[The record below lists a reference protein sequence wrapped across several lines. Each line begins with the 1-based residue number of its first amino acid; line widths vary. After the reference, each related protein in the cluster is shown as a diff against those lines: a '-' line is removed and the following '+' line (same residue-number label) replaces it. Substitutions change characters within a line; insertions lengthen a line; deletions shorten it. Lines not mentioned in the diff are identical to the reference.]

1 MSQGTLPIPVTP
13 ATAVAG
19 LFALFTI
26 GAVANAG
33 RVILMRS
40 ASARIVARL
49 RSVTYSSALRQDI
62 EFLERSA
69 GPGDVVSRLNA
80 DAYIVGDS

>member
-1 MSQGTLPIPVTP
+1 MLPASVTP
-13 ATAVAG
+13 TTAAVAI
-19 LFALFTI
+19 LAAFTL
-26 GAVANAG
+26 GAAANAG

-49 RSVTYSSALRQDI
+49 RKATYASALRQDV

-80 DAYIVGDS
+80 DTYIVGDS

>member
-1 MSQGTLPIPVTP
+1 MLPASITP
-13 ATAVAG
+13 TTAAVAI
-19 LFALFTI
+19 LAAFTL
-26 GAVANAG
+26 GAAANAG

-49 RSVTYSSALRQDI
+49 RRATYASALRQDI

-80 DAYIVGDS
+80 DTYIVGDS